1 VNMDSHYRPQREP
14 LVLPGQID
22 CHAADMTATI
32 AADLSL
38 AAAQAALEKV
48 DQWIPIDGDPSFPVG
63 RLVDE
68 NSTGPLRLGYGA
80 WRDLLLGCQF
90 TMPDGRLITAGG
102 RTMKNVAGYDLVK
115 LMVGQRGTFG
125 SLLNI
130 TVRTY
135 KRPPCALLAEFE
147 SDRWLGEILA
157 TPLRPRYAILQND
170 ALSCGWLDD
179 SKAIDL
185 FERLAS
191 GHRPR
196 KIIRRSLEEDIRHRG
211 CAWVASGRYFRASVP
226 PTCILRFAA
235 DAGLKDWIADAAF
248 GIIIGRYSEDEV
260 PIIERVADLCGGSAT
275 FFDPDRPPKWP
286 RNSVEVGVLT
296 AIRNAFVPAG

>member
-1 VNMDSHYRPQREP
+1 MDVHYRPQREP

-22 CHAADMTATI
+22 CHAADLTATI
-32 AADLSL
+32 AGDLSL
-38 AAAQAALEKV
+38 ASAQSALERV
-48 DQWIPIDGDPSFPVG
+48 DQWIPVDGDPSLPIG

-90 TMPDGRLITAGG
+90 KTPGGRLITAGG

-135 KRPPCALLAEFE
+135 KRPAAALLAEFE
-147 SDRWLGEILA
+147 PSDRWLGEILA
-157 TPLRPRYAILQND
+157 TPLRPRYAILQKD

-179 SKAIDL
+179 AKAIDL

-191 GHRPR
+191 VHRPR
-196 KIIRRSLEEDIRHRG
+196 KMVRRSLGEDIHHRG
-211 CAWVASGRYFRASVP
+211 SVWAASGRHFRAVFHRRVSWV
-226 PTCILRFAA
+226 LR
-235 DAGLKDWIADAAF
+235 
-248 GIIIGRYSEDEV
+248 R
-260 PIIERVADLCGGSAT
+260 T
-275 FFDPDRPPKWP
+275 
-286 RNSVEVGVLT
+286 
-296 AIRNAFVPAG
+296 PA